1 MEKELARF
9 ERDLNEFSKLID
21 VELRKVLRKISFDL
35 FKKIV
40 MRTPVDTGRARA
52 SWKVSKDTANIGFTA
67 KEGREYSL
75 QDALNNFKFLENIY
89 PYSVI
94 YITNNLPY
102 IEKLEFGSSKQAPSG
117 MVRVSL
123 AELELELEREVSKRT

>member
-1 MEKELARF
+1 MTLWP
-9 ERDLNEFSKLID
+9 
-21 VELRKVLRKISFDL
+21 V

-40 MRTPVDTGRARA
+40 MRTPVDKGRARA
-52 SWKVSKDTANIGFTA
+52 SWTVSKDTANIGFTA

-75 QDALNNFKFLENIY
+75 QDALDNFKSIGKIY

-102 IEKLEFGSSKQAPSG
+102 IEKLEFGHSKQASAG

-123 AELELELEREVSKRT
+123 AELEAELSAKVAKFA